1 MIPLSLI
8 CIAAL
13 IGYRIALKEIDDYMK
28 FYEMTALEQAKILGL
43 GMVCSMVIVF
53 SFLVM
58 VGAV

>member
-28 FYEMTALEQAKILGL
+28 FYEMTALEQAKVLGL

>member
-1 MIPLSLI
+1 MLALSLI

-13 IGYRIALKEIDDYMK
+13 VGYRIALKEIDDYMK
-28 FYEMTALEQAKILGL
+28 FYEMTALEQSKVLAL